1 MAYRISCNNHT
12 TLPAKLFD
20 IFSDEGHYLSETRW
34 SVNQQS
40 LRQGLYITL

>member
-20 IFSDEGHYLSETRW
+20 IFSDEGHYLSR